1 MTAPTL
7 LTLPCPAKINLY
19 LEIRGRREDGFHELG
34 TLFQAVNAGD
44 TLSAEPWDAL
54 ELYGGEGVTGNPEDN
69 LILKAARLLKTRY
82 EARIPRDAGLRF
94 HLTKR
99 LPSGA
104 GLGGGSS
111 DAATAL
117 RLASTLWNLN
127 LPTADLIALGAE
139 LGSDIPF
146 FLAPTPT
153 AYGEGRGERLEPA
166 PAPYPFH
173 VVIATPPCH
182 VDTPWA
188 YREAGRYRQ
197 EVLGGAFGDSWTR
210 FRREYAVHAGRPE
223 FYAGLRND
231 FEAPVMAGFPEI
243 RAVHEALQA
252 FAPVKTMLSGSGA
265 SVFALFEREDDA
277 RAATE
282 AVAPRC
288 RYAVTTSLA
297 SHTPA

>member
-1 MTAPTL
+1 MTATAL

-44 TLSAEPWDAL
+44 TLSAEPWDTL
-54 ELYGGEGVTGNPEDN
+54 ELQGAEGVTGNPEDN
-69 LILKAARLLKTRY
+69 LVIKAARLLK
-82 EARIPRDAGLRF
+82 ARSSGRVSAGAGIRF
-94 HLTKR
+94 RLVKR

-117 RLASTLWNLN
+117 RLASTLWNLD
-127 LPTADLIALGAE
+127 LTTAELVTLGAE
-139 LGSDIPF
+139 LGSDVPF

-173 VVIATPPCH
+173 VVIATPLCH

-188 YREAGRYRQ
+188 YREAGHYRQ
-197 EVLGGAFGDSWTR
+197 EVLGGAFGDTWER
-210 FRREYAVHAGRPE
+210 FRREYAAHAGQPE
-223 FYAGLRND
+223 FYTGLRND
-231 FEAPVMAGFPEI
+231 FEGPVMAGFPEI
-243 RAVHEALQA
+243 RALRDALQA
-252 FAPVKTMLSGSGA
+252 FAPVKTLLSGSGA
-265 SVFALFEREDDA
+265 SVFALFEREEDA

-282 AVAPRC
+282 AVRPRC
-288 RYAVTTSLA
+288 RYAVTTSFA
-297 SHTPA
+297 SSGPA